1 MLEETAAIVT
11 DKSSIITFA
20 VPVFFLMIIIE
31 YCYGRFVGKD
41 TYRLNDT
48 FTSISLGMIS
58 RYPTMLNLGVQSLIF
73 VYIGKYLNVGLLSM
87 KNPLTWIVA
96 FLLYDLSYYWMH
108 RLHHEIKILWA
119 THSVHHHG
127 EDYNLATALRQTST
141 GWLWK
146 WIFYMPMI
154 ILGVPGEVF
163 VTVAGINLVYQFWV
177 HTEHIGHLGFLE
189 KIFIT
194 PMNHGIHHAK
204 NKEYIDANYG
214 GVFIIWDRMFGTYTA
229 RLADVTPVYG
239 TVSALKSFNP
249 IWANTQVYTNMIK
262 DTIKTKK
269 LSDKIKIWYSR
280 TYWRPE
286 DCIEE
291 KDPKEFYVKYD
302 PIITSDIK
310 VFSFFQ
316 MLFTIIVSG
325 SVLFFLAQFSYNEII
340 AFAVSITL
348 LSSLTATLLQGKRY
362 MYAVIVGFSILGIFG
377 IEFFGILNSTL
388 LPTQLLMSQ
397 FFVNI
402 FVVGMLYLYQ
412 GYKNLMPLK
421 DRRVL

>member
-87 KNPLTWIVA
+87 KNPLTWIIA

-108 RLHHEIKILWA
+108 RMHHEIKILWA

-229 RLADVTPVYG
+229 RLEDVTPVYG

-291 KDPKEFYVKYD
+291 KDPKEFYIKYD

-362 MYAVIVGFSILGIFG
+362 MYVVIVGFSILGIFS

>member
-1 MLEETAAIVT
+1 MIVT

-20 VPVFFLMIIIE
+20 VPVFLLLIVIE
-31 YCYGRFVGKD
+31 YCYGKYKGKN

-48 FTSISLGMIS
+48 FTSLSLGMIS
-58 RYPTMLNLGVQSLIF
+58 RYPTMLNLGMQSLIF
-73 VYIGKYLNVGLLSM
+73 VYISKYLNVGLLSV
-87 KNPLTWIVA
+87 KNPLTWVIA

-108 RLHHEIKILWA
+108 RMHHEIKILWA

-146 WIFYMPMI
+146 WIFYLPMI
-154 ILGVPGEVF
+154 ILGIPGEVF
-163 VTVAGINLVYQFWV
+163 ITVAGINLVYQFWV

-229 RLADVTPVYG
+229 RMPDVEPVYG
-239 TVSALKSFNP
+239 TVSALQSWNP
-249 IWANTQVYTNMIK
+249 IWANFQIFTTMVK

-269 LSDKIKIWYSR
+269 YSDKVKVWFSK

-286 DCIEE
+286 DCIET
-291 KDPKEFYVKYD
+291 KDPKEFYVKFN
-302 PIITSDIK
+302 PVITNDIK
-310 VFSFFQ
+310 VFSFLQ
-316 MLFTIIVSG
+316 LLFTSIVSG
-325 SVLFFLAQFSYNEII
+325 SVLFFFAEYNYNEII
-340 AFAVSITL
+340 VFGLAITL
-348 LSSLTATLLQGKRY
+348 LSSMTGLLLEGKRY
-362 MYAVIVGFSILGIFG
+362 MYFVIFNVSIAGILS
-377 IEFFGILNSTL
+377 IEFLGVLNTNILSTNL
-388 LPTQLLMSQ
+388 LTSQLY
-397 FFVNI
+397 VNI
-402 FVVGMLYLYQ
+402 IAVSLLFIYKGYQ
-412 GYKNLMPLK
+412 SYSAV
-421 DRRVL
+421 RIR

>member
-1 MLEETAAIVT
+1 MIVT

-20 VPVFFLMIIIE
+20 VPVFLLLIVIE
-31 YCYGRFVGKD
+31 YCYGKYKGKN

-48 FTSISLGMIS
+48 FTSLSLGMIS
-58 RYPTMLNLGVQSLIF
+58 RYPTMLNLGMQSLIF
-73 VYIGKYLNVGLLSM
+73 VYISKYLNVGLLSV
-87 KNPLTWIVA
+87 KNPLTWVIA

-108 RLHHEIKILWA
+108 RMHHEIKILWA

-146 WIFYMPMI
+146 WIFYLPMI
-154 ILGVPGEVF
+154 ILGIPGEVF
-163 VTVAGINLVYQFWV
+163 ITVAGINLVYQFWV

-229 RLADVTPVYG
+229 RMPDVEPVYG
-239 TVSALKSFNP
+239 TVSALQSWNP
-249 IWANTQVYTNMIK
+249 IWANFQIFTTMVK

-269 LSDKIKIWYSR
+269 YSDKVKVWFSK

-286 DCIEE
+286 DCIET
-291 KDPKEFYVKYD
+291 KDPKEFYVKFN
-302 PIITSDIK
+302 PVITNDIK
-310 VFSFFQ
+310 VFSFLQ
-316 MLFTIIVSG
+316 LLFTSIVSG
-325 SVLFFLAQFSYNEII
+325 SVLFFFAEYNYNEII
-340 AFAVSITL
+340 VFGLAITL
-348 LSSLTATLLQGKRY
+348 LSSMTGLLLEGKKY
-362 MYAVIVGFSILGIFG
+362 MYYVIFNVSIAGILA
-377 IEFFGILNSTL
+377 IEFLGVLNTNILSTNL
-388 LPTQLLMSQ
+388 LTSQLY
-397 FFVNI
+397 VNI
-402 FVVGMLYLYQ
+402 IAVSLLFIYQ
-412 GYKNLMPLK
+412 GYQSYSAV
-421 DRRVL
+421 RIR

>member
-1 MLEETAAIVT
+1 MIVT

-20 VPVFFLMIIIE
+20 VPVFLLLIVIE
-31 YCYGRFVGKD
+31 YCYGKYKGKN

-48 FTSISLGMIS
+48 FTSLSLGMIS
-58 RYPTMLNLGVQSLIF
+58 RYPTMLNLGMQSLIF
-73 VYIGKYLNVGLLSM
+73 VYISKYLNVGLLSV
-87 KNPLTWIVA
+87 KNPLTWVIA

-108 RLHHEIKILWA
+108 RMHHEIKILWA

-146 WIFYMPMI
+146 WIFYLPMI
-154 ILGVPGEVF
+154 ILGIPGEVF
-163 VTVAGINLVYQFWV
+163 ITVAGINLVYQFWV

-229 RLADVTPVYG
+229 RMPDVEPVYG
-239 TVSALKSFNP
+239 TVSALQSWNP
-249 IWANTQVYTNMIK
+249 IWANFQIFTTMVK

-269 LSDKIKIWYSR
+269 YSDKVRVWFSK

-286 DCIEE
+286 DCIET
-291 KDPKEFYVKYD
+291 KDPKEFYVKFN
-302 PIITSDIK
+302 PVITNDIK
-310 VFSFFQ
+310 VFSFLQ
-316 MLFTIIVSG
+316 LLFTSIVSG
-325 SVLFFLAQFSYNEII
+325 SVLFFFAEYNYNEII
-340 AFAVSITL
+340 VFGLAITL
-348 LSSLTATLLQGKRY
+348 LSSMTGLLLEGKRY
-362 MYAVIVGFSILGIFG
+362 MYFVIFNVSIAGILA
-377 IEFFGILNSTL
+377 IEFLGVLNTNILSTNL
-388 LPTQLLMSQ
+388 LTSQLY
-397 FFVNI
+397 VNI
-402 FVVGMLYLYQ
+402 IAVSLLLIYQ
-412 GYKNLMPLK
+412 GYQSYSAV
-421 DRRVL
+421 RIR

>member
-1 MLEETAAIVT
+1 MIIT

-20 VPVFFLMIIIE
+20 VPVFLLLIVIE
-31 YCYGRFVGKD
+31 YCYGKYKGKN

-48 FTSISLGMIS
+48 FTSLSLGMIS
-58 RYPTMLNLGVQSLIF
+58 RYPTMLNLGMQSLIF
-73 VYIGKYLNVGLLSM
+73 VYISKYLNVGLLSV
-87 KNPLTWIVA
+87 KNPLTWVIA

-108 RLHHEIKILWA
+108 RMHHEIKILWA

-146 WIFYMPMI
+146 WIFYLPMI
-154 ILGVPGEVF
+154 ILGIPGEVF
-163 VTVAGINLVYQFWV
+163 ITVAGINLVYQFWV

-229 RLADVTPVYG
+229 RMPDVEPVYG
-239 TVSALKSFNP
+239 TVSALQSWNP
-249 IWANTQVYTNMIK
+249 IWANFQIFTTMVK

-269 LSDKIKIWYSR
+269 YSDKVKVWFSK

-286 DCIEE
+286 DCIET
-291 KDPKEFYVKYD
+291 KDPKEFYVKFN
-302 PIITSDIK
+302 PVITNDIK
-310 VFSFFQ
+310 VFSFLQ
-316 MLFTIIVSG
+316 LLFTSIVSG
-325 SVLFFLAQFSYNEII
+325 SVLFFFAEYNYNEII
-340 AFAVSITL
+340 VFGLAITL
-348 LSSLTATLLQGKRY
+348 LSSMTGLLLEGKRY
-362 MYAVIVGFSILGIFG
+362 MYFVIFNVSIAGIFA
-377 IEFFGILNSTL
+377 IEFLGVLNINILSTNL
-388 LPTQLLMSQ
+388 LTSQLY
-397 FFVNI
+397 VNI
-402 FVVGMLYLYQ
+402 IAVSLLFIYQ
-412 GYKNLMPLK
+412 GYQSYSTV
-421 DRRVL
+421 RIR

>member
-1 MLEETAAIVT
+1 MGSEMCIRDRIIT
-11 DKSSIITFA
+11 DASIIIAFA
-20 VPVFFLMIIIE
+20 VPAFFLLIFIE
-31 YCYGRFVGKD
+31 YFYGLFVGKN

-58 RYPTMLNLGVQSLIF
+58 RYPTMLNLGMQSFIF
-73 VYIGKYLNVGLLSM
+73 IYISKYFNVGLLSI
-87 KNPLTWIVA
+87 KNPFTWVIA

-108 RLHHEIKILWA
+108 RMHHEIKILWA

-146 WIFYMPMI
+146 WVFYLPMI
-154 ILGVPGEVF
+154 FLGVPGEVF

-214 GVFIIWDRMFGTYTA
+214 GVFIIWDRMFGTYIA
-229 RLADVTPVYG
+229 RKDDIKPVYG

-249 IWANTQVYTNMIK
+249 IFANFQVFSIMLK
-262 DTIKTKK
+262 DTIKTKSLK
-269 LSDKIKIWYSR
+269 DKVRVWFSK

-286 DCIEE
+286 DSIEH
-291 KDPKEFYVKYD
+291 KDPQEF
-302 PIITSDIK
+302 
-310 VFSFFQ
+310 
-316 MLFTIIVSG
+316 
-325 SVLFFLAQFSYNEII
+325 
-340 AFAVSITL
+340 
-348 LSSLTATLLQGKRY
+348 
-362 MYAVIVGFSILGIFG
+362 
-377 IEFFGILNSTL
+377 
-388 LPTQLLMSQ
+388 
-397 FFVNI
+397 
-402 FVVGMLYLYQ
+402 
-412 GYKNLMPLK
+412 
-421 DRRVL
+421 

>member
-1 MLEETAAIVT
+1 MIVT

-20 VPVFFLMIIIE
+20 VPVFLLLIVIE
-31 YCYGRFVGKD
+31 YCYGKYKGKN

-48 FTSISLGMIS
+48 FTSLSLGMIS
-58 RYPTMLNLGVQSLIF
+58 RYPTMLNLGMQSLIF
-73 VYIGKYLNVGLLSM
+73 VYISKYLNVGLLSV
-87 KNPLTWIVA
+87 KNPLTWVIA

-108 RLHHEIKILWA
+108 RMHHEIKILWA

-146 WIFYMPMI
+146 WIFYLPMI
-154 ILGVPGEVF
+154 ILGIPGEVF
-163 VTVAGINLVYQFWV
+163 ITVAGINLVYQFWV

-229 RLADVTPVYG
+229 RMPDVEPVYG
-239 TVSALKSFNP
+239 TVSALQSWNP
-249 IWANTQVYTNMIK
+249 VWANFQIFATMVK

-269 LSDKIKIWYSR
+269 YSDKVKVWFSK

-286 DCIEE
+286 DCIET
-291 KDPKEFYVKYD
+291 KDPKEFYVKFN
-302 PIITSDIK
+302 PVITNDIK
-310 VFSFFQ
+310 VFSFLQ
-316 MLFTIIVSG
+316 LLFTSIVSG
-325 SVLFFLAQFSYNEII
+325 SVLFFFAEYNYNEII
-340 AFAVSITL
+340 VFGLAITL
-348 LSSLTATLLQGKRY
+348 LSSMTGLLLEGKRY
-362 MYAVIVGFSILGIFG
+362 MYFVIFNVSIAGILA
-377 IEFFGILNSTL
+377 IEFLGVLNTNILSTNL
-388 LPTQLLMSQ
+388 LTSQLY
-397 FFVNI
+397 VNI
-402 FVVGMLYLYQ
+402 IAVSLLFIYQ
-412 GYKNLMPLK
+412 GYQSYSAV
-421 DRRVL
+421 RIR

>member
-108 RLHHEIKILWA
+108 RMHHEIKILWA

-229 RLADVTPVYG
+229 RLVDVTPVYG

>member
-1 MLEETAAIVT
+1 MIVT

-20 VPVFFLMIIIE
+20 VPVFLLLIVIE
-31 YCYGRFVGKD
+31 YCYGKYKGKN

-48 FTSISLGMIS
+48 FTSLSLGMIS
-58 RYPTMLNLGVQSLIF
+58 RYPTMLNLGMQSLIF
-73 VYIGKYLNVGLLSM
+73 VYISKYLNVGLLSV
-87 KNPLTWIVA
+87 KNPLTWVIA

-108 RLHHEIKILWA
+108 RMHHEIKILWA

-146 WIFYMPMI
+146 WIFYLPMI
-154 ILGVPGEVF
+154 ILGIPGEVF
-163 VTVAGINLVYQFWV
+163 ITVAGINLVYQFWV

-229 RLADVTPVYG
+229 RMPDVEPVYG
-239 TVSALKSFNP
+239 TVSALQSWNP
-249 IWANTQVYTNMIK
+249 IWANFQIFTTMVK

-269 LSDKIKIWYSR
+269 YSDKVKVWFSK

-286 DCIEE
+286 DCIET
-291 KDPKEFYVKYD
+291 KDPKEFYVKFN
-302 PIITSDIK
+302 PVITNDIK
-310 VFSFFQ
+310 VFSFLQ
-316 MLFTIIVSG
+316 LLFTSIVSG
-325 SVLFFLAQFSYNEII
+325 SVLFFFAEYNYNEII
-340 AFAVSITL
+340 VFGLAITL
-348 LSSLTATLLQGKRY
+348 LSSMTGLLLEGKRY
-362 MYAVIVGFSILGIFG
+362 MYFVIFNVSIAGILA
-377 IEFFGILNSTL
+377 IEFLGVLNTNILSTNL
-388 LPTQLLMSQ
+388 LTSQLY
-397 FFVNI
+397 VNI
-402 FVVGMLYLYQ
+402 IAVSLIFIYQ
-412 GYKNLMPLK
+412 GYQSYSAV
-421 DRRVL
+421 RIR

>member
-1 MLEETAAIVT
+1 MIVT

-20 VPVFFLMIIIE
+20 VPVFLLLIVIE
-31 YCYGRFVGKD
+31 YCYGKYKGKN

-48 FTSISLGMIS
+48 FTSLSLGMIS
-58 RYPTMLNLGVQSLIF
+58 RYPTMLNLGMQSLIF
-73 VYIGKYLNVGLLSM
+73 VYISKYLNVGLLSV
-87 KNPLTWIVA
+87 KNPLTWVIA

-108 RLHHEIKILWA
+108 RMHHEIKILWA

-146 WIFYMPMI
+146 WIFYLPMI
-154 ILGVPGEVF
+154 ILGIPGEVF
-163 VTVAGINLVYQFWV
+163 ITVAGINLVYQFWV

-229 RLADVTPVYG
+229 RMPDVEPVYG
-239 TVSALKSFNP
+239 TVSALQSWNP
-249 IWANTQVYTNMIK
+249 IWANFQIFTTMVK

-269 LSDKIKIWYSR
+269 YSDKVKVWFSK

-286 DCIEE
+286 DCIET
-291 KDPKEFYVKYD
+291 KDPKEFYVKFN
-302 PIITSDIK
+302 PVITNDIK
-310 VFSFFQ
+310 VFSFLQ
-316 MLFTIIVSG
+316 LLFTSIVSG
-325 SVLFFLAQFSYNEII
+325 SVLFFFAEYNYNEII
-340 AFAVSITL
+340 VFGLAITL
-348 LSSLTATLLQGKRY
+348 LSSMTGLLLEAKRY
-362 MYAVIVGFSILGIFG
+362 MYFVIFNVSIAGILA
-377 IEFFGILNSTL
+377 IEFLGVLNTNILSTNL
-388 LPTQLLMSQ
+388 LTSQLY
-397 FFVNI
+397 VNI
-402 FVVGMLYLYQ
+402 IAVSLLFIYQ
-412 GYKNLMPLK
+412 GYQSYSAV
-421 DRRVL
+421 RIR

>member
-1 MLEETAAIVT
+1 MIVT

-20 VPVFFLMIIIE
+20 VPVFLLLIVIE
-31 YCYGRFVGKD
+31 YCYGKYKGKN

-48 FTSISLGMIS
+48 FTSLSLGMIS
-58 RYPTMLNLGVQSLIF
+58 RYPTMLNLGMQSLIF
-73 VYIGKYLNVGLLSM
+73 VYISKYLNVGLLSA
-87 KNPLTWIVA
+87 KNPLTWVIA

-108 RLHHEIKILWA
+108 RMHHEIKILWA

-146 WIFYMPMI
+146 WIFYLPMI
-154 ILGVPGEVF
+154 ILGIPGEVF
-163 VTVAGINLVYQFWV
+163 ITVAGINLVYQFWV

-229 RLADVTPVYG
+229 RMPDVEPVYG
-239 TVSALKSFNP
+239 TVSALQSWNP
-249 IWANTQVYTNMIK
+249 IWANFQIFTTMVK

-269 LSDKIKIWYSR
+269 YSDKVKVWFSK

-286 DCIEE
+286 DCIET
-291 KDPKEFYVKYD
+291 KDPKEFYVKFN
-302 PIITSDIK
+302 PVITNDIK
-310 VFSFFQ
+310 VFSYLQ
-316 MLFTIIVSG
+316 LLFTSIVSG
-325 SVLFFLAQFSYNEII
+325 SVLFFFAEYNYNEII
-340 AFAVSITL
+340 VFGLAITL
-348 LSSLTATLLQGKRY
+348 LSSMTGLLLEGKRY
-362 MYAVIVGFSILGIFG
+362 MYFVIFNVSIAGILA
-377 IEFFGILNSTL
+377 IEFLGVLNTNILSTNL
-388 LPTQLLMSQ
+388 LTSQLY
-397 FFVNI
+397 VNI
-402 FVVGMLYLYQ
+402 IAVSLLFIYQ
-412 GYKNLMPLK
+412 GYQSYSAV
-421 DRRVL
+421 RIR

>member
-1 MLEETAAIVT
+1 MIVT

-20 VPVFFLMIIIE
+20 VPVFLLLIVIE
-31 YCYGRFVGKD
+31 YCYGKYKGKN

-48 FTSISLGMIS
+48 FTSLSLGMIS
-58 RYPTMLNLGVQSLIF
+58 RYPTMLNLGMQSLIF
-73 VYIGKYLNVGLLSM
+73 VYISKYLNVGLLSV
-87 KNPLTWIVA
+87 KNPLTWVIA

-108 RLHHEIKILWA
+108 RMHHEIKILWA

-146 WIFYMPMI
+146 WIFYLPMI
-154 ILGVPGEVF
+154 ILGIPGEVF
-163 VTVAGINLVYQFWV
+163 ITVAGINLVYQFWV

-229 RLADVTPVYG
+229 RMPDVEPVYG
-239 TVSALKSFNP
+239 TVSALQSWNP
-249 IWANTQVYTNMIK
+249 IWANFQIFTTMVK

-269 LSDKIKIWYSR
+269 YSDKVKVWFSK

-286 DCIEE
+286 DCIET
-291 KDPKEFYVKYD
+291 KDPKEFYVKFN
-302 PIITSDIK
+302 PVITNDIK
-310 VFSFFQ
+310 VFSFLQ
-316 MLFTIIVSG
+316 LLFTSIVSG
-325 SVLFFLAQFSYNEII
+325 SVLFFFAEYNYNEII
-340 AFAVSITL
+340 VFGLAITL
-348 LSSLTATLLQGKRY
+348 LSSMTGLLLEGKRY
-362 MYAVIVGFSILGIFG
+362 MYFIIFNVSIAGILA
-377 IEFFGILNSTL
+377 IEFLGVLNTNILSTNL
-388 LPTQLLMSQ
+388 LTSQLY
-397 FFVNI
+397 VNI
-402 FVVGMLYLYQ
+402 IAVSLLFIYQ
-412 GYKNLMPLK
+412 GYQSYSTV
-421 DRRVL
+421 RIR